1 MNLGII
7 LLNLFLTFIGSF
19 LFGYERQRSHKPVGF
34 GTYTFVAMGSCAL
47 GLVSIIVY
55 PESPLSLLGAVV
67 SGIGFLGAGALIKT
81 TDKIFGFTSAA
92 SIWVFA
98 IFGLLLGISQY
109 LLAGVLYFLV
119 WAVILFDVH
128 LEKKGIGSY
137 RKKVIIQFHGVD
149 NIKEVENLVPF
160 GIKDYQLISTEINKK
175 EDKCALTFLIEGTKP
190 ELTGKIRKLYSKEWC
205 DLISIS

>member
-92 SIWVFA
+92 SLWVFA

-128 LEKKGIGSY
+128 LEKKGIGSD
-137 RKKVIIQFHGVD
+137 REKVIIQFHGVD
-149 NIKEVENLVPF
+149 KIKEGENLVPF
-160 GIKDYQLISTEINKK
+160 GIKDYHLISTEINKK
-175 EDKCALTFLIEGTKP
+175 EDK
-190 ELTGKIRKLYSKEWC
+190 
-205 DLISIS
+205 